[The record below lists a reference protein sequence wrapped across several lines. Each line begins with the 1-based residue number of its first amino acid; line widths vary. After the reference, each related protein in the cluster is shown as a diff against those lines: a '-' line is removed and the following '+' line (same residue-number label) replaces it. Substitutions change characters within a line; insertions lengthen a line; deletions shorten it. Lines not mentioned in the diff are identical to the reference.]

1 LSELY
6 EQIESSDKITRERAA
21 RSLGDVRTKTALR
34 ALLDTAKNDP
44 EKDVRKTAI
53 DSIEKLGDPEAIPTL
68 VQISN
73 DDRDR
78 GTRNKAK
85 DAANTIRISGSPLP
99 EGEDVGYS
107 AADAERARADARA
120 LEGHEA
126 RQAGLYVKLKESL
139 KYRIDQDN
147 FLIDEEGTIVESMR
161 GTGSIEVKNTGNQ
174 DRIWAIDAYLENVDE
189 VTFPREED
197 QEIAV
202 FGNTFAIKEL
212 DPQGTQAVP
221 FEFEVGVPKI
231 KLTEDFWDLEKTDSP
246 PIFSRGE
253 ATGMRFTLKL
263 ANENNF
269 TIKNVILKKYLG
281 VSTSV
286 SNFQTTQGEISSDS
300 DEKGDLVL
308 WKISEVPANEEV
320 EASCEMNVTLSEE
333 TTEPYSV
340 GDTIVNYKAL
350 ETSLSGLNLETITGS
365 SSVFQFI
372 SREEQEE
379 SPGDFDCQFELENT
393 SEFEMD
399 LKEIRI
405 FEGELSE
412 GNVRLEWLGKDFPEE
427 ERSIDPGE
435 TFTLDPWTITV
446 EEDGV
451 IPQFGRELD
460 LSVKYIFDAEVSA
473 ECILPGYALPFLG
486 IEASKT
492 FDPLTIPSYRR
503 TEIMT
508 ENLIKASGS
517 TEIAYLQIQDQ
528 IPVEFETPEK
538 DSVVIKKGDE
548 QLFDFEFEV
557 SEGNLIITMEHLE
570 ATSIGTLK
578 QDEEMIVRYPYYAT
592 ATPDEEFMGN
602 VTILANI
609 YPQVKPVTTEVE
621 AGPISVIHKRR
632 KIKIGKMV
640 RSTMN
645 EDLNEYEITIRG
657 ENEGT
662 ATIRNVEI
670 SDYLPPGFELA
681 SETEEE
687 PSVGYEEASSVK
699 GGTALRWIFTE
710 VQPDQ
715 KVQIRFK
722 IRAPGDHDPKD
733 VYKMLLG

>member
-1 LSELY
+1 MSELF
-6 EQIESSDKITRERAA
+6 EQIESSDKNTRQSAA
-21 RSLGDVRTKTALR
+21 KSLGEVRTKAALR
-34 ALLDTAKNDP
+34 ALLDTARNDP
-44 EKDVRKTAI
+44 EKDIRKAAI
-53 DSIEKLGDPEAIPTL
+53 SSIEKLGDPEAIPVL
-68 VQISN
+68 EKISN

-78 GTRNKAK
+78 GTRNMAK
-85 DAANTIRISGSPLP
+85 DAANTIRESGSPLP

-120 LEGHEA
+120 LEGHEVE
-126 RQAGLYVKLKESL
+126 QAGLYVKLWESL

-147 FLIDEEGTIVESMR
+147 FLIDEEGTIIESIK
-161 GTGSIEVKNTGNQ
+161 GTGKIEVKNTGNN
-174 DRIWAIDAYLENVDE
+174 DRIWAIDATLENVDE

-202 FGNTFAIKEL
+202 FGNSFEVKEL
-212 DPQGTQAVP
+212 DPQAIQAIP
-221 FEFEVGVPKI
+221 FEFEVGVPKL
-231 KLTEDFWDLEKTDSP
+231 KLVEDFWDLEKTDSP
-246 PIFSRGE
+246 PTFSRGTE
-253 ATGMRFTLKL
+253 TGMRFTLKL
-263 ANENNF
+263 TNENNF
-269 TIKNVILKKYLG
+269 ALKNVILKKYLG

-286 SNFQTTQGEISSDS
+286 SNFQSSDGQLSSDS
-300 DEKGDLVL
+300 DEKGEMVL
-308 WKISEVPANEEV
+308 WDVNEIPANGEV
-320 EASCEMNVTLSEE
+320 EASCEMNVILPEE

-340 GDTIVNYKAL
+340 GDTIITYRAL

-405 FEGELSE
+405 YEGELSE
-412 GNVRLEWLGKDFPEE
+412 GNIRLEWLGKDFPEE

-446 EEDGV
+446 EEEGV

-460 LSVKYIFDAEVSA
+460 LSVKYLFDAEVVA
-473 ECILPGYALPFLG
+473 EFVLPGYALPFLG
-486 IEASKT
+486 IVSSKT
-492 FDPLTIPSYRR
+492 FEPLTIPSYRR
-503 TEIMT
+503 TEVMT
-508 ENLIKASGS
+508 ENLIKSSGS
-517 TEIAYLQIQDQ
+517 TEIAYLQLQDQ
-528 IPVEFETPEK
+528 IPPGFEPPDK
-538 DSVVIKKGDE
+538 DAVVIMKGDE

-557 SEGNLIITMEHLE
+557 SEGNVILTMEHLE
-570 ATSIGTLK
+570 ATTIGTLK
-578 QDEEMIVRYPYYAT
+578 QDEEVMVKFPYYAT
-592 ATPDEEFMGN
+592 ATPDEEFMGSS
-602 VTILANI
+602 TAIANI
-609 YPQVKPVTTEVE
+609 YPQVKPVTAETE
-621 AGPISVIHKRR
+621 AGPITVVHERR
-632 KIKIGKMV
+632 KLKIGKMV

-645 EDLNEYEITIRG
+645 ENLNEYEITIRG

-662 ATIRNVEI
+662 AVIQNVEI
-670 SDYLPPGFELA
+670 SDYLPPGFELT

-687 PSVGYEEASSVK
+687 PAVGYEEASSVK
-699 GGTALRWIFTE
+699 GGTALKWVFTE

>member
-1 LSELY
+1 MSELY

-44 EKDVRKTAI
+44 EKDVRKAAI

-68 VQISN
+68 EQISN

-126 RQAGLYVKLKESL
+126 GQAGLYVKLQESL
-139 KYRIDQDN
+139 KYRIDRDN

-161 GTGSIEVKNTGNQ
+161 GTGRIEVKNTGNQ
-174 DRIWAIDAYLENVDE
+174 DRIWAIDATLKNVDE

-202 FGNTFAIKEL
+202 FGNSFAIKEL
-212 DPQGTQAVP
+212 NPQAIQAVP
-221 FEFEVGVPKI
+221 FEFEVGVPKV
-231 KLTEDFWDLEKTDSP
+231 KLIEDFWDLEKPDSP

-253 ATGMRFTLKL
+253 TTGMRFTLKL
-263 ANENNF
+263 SNENNF
-269 TIKNVILKKYLG
+269 AIKNVILKKYLG

-308 WKISEVPANEEV
+308 WRINQVPANGEA
-320 EASCEMNVTLSEE
+320 EASCEMSVILSEE
-333 TTEPYSV
+333 TIEPYSV
-340 GDTIVNYKAL
+340 GDTIVTYQAL

-412 GNVRLEWLGKDFPEE
+412 GNIRLEWLGKDFPEE

-460 LSVKYIFDAEVSA
+460 LSVKYLFDAEVSA
-473 ECILPGYALPFLG
+473 ECVLPGYALPFLG

-492 FDPLTIPSYRR
+492 FEPLTIPSYRR

-517 TEIAYLQIQDQ
+517 TEIAYLQVQDQ
-528 IPVEFETPEK
+528 IPVEFEAPEK
-538 DSVVIKKGDE
+538 DSVVIKKRDE

-557 SEGNLIITMEHLE
+557 REGNLIITMEHLE

-578 QDEEMIVRYPYYAT
+578 QDEEMSVKYPYYAT

-609 YPQVKPVTTEVE
+609 YPQVKPVTTEAE
-621 AGPISVIHKRR
+621 AGPISVIHERR

-662 ATIRNVEI
+662 AIIRNVEI

-687 PSVGYEEASSVK
+687 PVVGYEEASSVK

-710 VQPDQ
+710 VKPDQ